1 MSVSFPH
8 FGICVEDVQ
17 RSAAFYVNALGFEVA
32 IPEARATGLGTLLGL
47 PGAEAKTLFI
57 QHPAGGRIEL
67 YSVEPHGAVG
77 GREPAA
83 ANRRGLSHLCIVV
96 DDLEARMSL
105 VRNWGGVV
113 LEDTMTENAYG
124 RLVFCADPDGVRLEL
139 VGATPSGA

>member
-17 RSAAFYVNALGFEVA
+17 RAAAFYVNALGFEVA
-32 IPEARATGLGTLLGL
+32 IPEARAKGLETLLGL
-47 PGAEAKTLFI
+47 PGAEARTIFI

-67 YSVEPHGAVG
+67 YAVEPHGAVG
-77 GREPAA
+77 GAEPAP
-83 ANRRGLSHLCIVV
+83 ANRRGMSHLCLLV

-105 VRNWGGVV
+105 VRNWGGMV
-113 LEDTMTENAYG
+113 LEDTLSENAYG

-139 VGATPSGA
+139 VEVAPKS